1 MTAKVGNV
9 VIDANDP
16 VLVASFW
23 MQALGYVEEP
33 PEEEGWVF
41 ISDPNG
47 EGPSLYFQPVPE
59 EKGVKNRLH
68 LDLDSDLSMADEV
81 KRLEGLGAKVVVERG
96 HDTWRWTIMEDPE
109 GNEFCVA
116 EPLIEL
122 SGSLV

>member
-1 MTAKVGNV
+1 MTAKVGDV

-16 VLVASFW
+16 VRVASFW
-23 MQALGYVEEP
+23 VRALGYVEEP
-33 PEEEGWVF
+33 SEEEGWVF

-59 EKGVKNRLH
+59 KKVVKNRLH

-81 KRLEGLGAKVVVERG
+81 KRLEGLGAKAVVERG
-96 HDTWRWTIMEDPE
+96 HDTWRWAIMEDPE

-116 EPLIEL
+116 EPLVEL
-122 SGSLV
+122 TGSLV